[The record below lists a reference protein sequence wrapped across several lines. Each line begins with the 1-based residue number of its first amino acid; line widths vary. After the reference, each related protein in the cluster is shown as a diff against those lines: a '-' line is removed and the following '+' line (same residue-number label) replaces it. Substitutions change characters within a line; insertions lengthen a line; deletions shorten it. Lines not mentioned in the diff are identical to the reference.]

1 MSNDHAAK
9 MTKPACATAREQLT
23 WVDIDHHE
31 VGWGEVPLGALL
43 EAGR

>member
-9 MTKPACATAREQLT
+9 MTKTAVRLRGNNLHG
-23 WVDIDHHE
+23 VDIDHLE
-31 VGWGEVPLGALL
+31 VGWGEVPLAALL